1 MEARELV
8 EWLSFLGLKVVT
20 LVAGF
25 FGATVA
31 LTVAPKLGPW
41 QLITSIFGGLAIA
54 VFLEPLVSYYLSIPA
69 QAQGGVA
76 FGLGLAGLIIAAG
89 IVEVA
94 KALPQIA
101 IRRIKRIFG
110 DVE

>member
-41 QLITSIFGGLAIA
+41 QLVTSVFGGLAIA
-54 VFLEPLVSYYLSIPA
+54 VFIEPLVSYYLKVPA
-69 QAQGGVA
+69 GVQGGIA
-76 FGLGLAGLIIAAG
+76 FILGLAGVVIAAG
-89 IVEVA
+89 IIEVA
-94 KALPQIA
+94 KALPAIA
-101 IRRIKRIFG
+101 IKRIRRIFG
-110 DVE
+110 DAE